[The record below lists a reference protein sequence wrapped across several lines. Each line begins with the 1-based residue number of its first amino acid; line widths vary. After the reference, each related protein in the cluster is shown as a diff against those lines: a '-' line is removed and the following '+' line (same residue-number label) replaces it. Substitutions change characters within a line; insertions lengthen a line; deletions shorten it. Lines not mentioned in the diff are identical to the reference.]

1 MKIVIANG
9 KHEADFIINMFKGQ
23 NKDLVVINSDKNF
36 ADYIVRSSK
45 VPVFVGEPYKRFV
58 LEDSGTR
65 DADIFIALGEKDT
78 DNYAACMLAKKEFN
92 VKKCIC
98 TVTNPK
104 NVDTFRKL
112 GIDSIISSTYLLA
125 NSIKTASSLEDVIQT
140 LSIEEDKIVLTEIII
155 NPTYKIANQ
164 KIMDINFPKN
174 ATISC
179 IYREP
184 HVIIPNGS
192 TVILPKDKLVV
203 ISTPVEQE
211 KVVKFI
217 QTTK

>member
-164 KIMDINFPKN
+164 KIIDINFPKN

-192 TVILPKDKLVV
+192 TIILPKDKLVV

>member
-9 KHEADFIINMFKGQ
+9 KHEADFVINMFKDQ
-23 NKDLVVINSDKNF
+23 TKDLIVINSDKNF
-36 ADYIVRSSK
+36 ADYIVRNNK
-45 VPVFVGEPYKRFV
+45 VAVFVGEPYKRFV
-58 LEDSGTR
+58 LEDSGAR
-65 DADIFIALGEKDT
+65 NADIFIALGEKDT

-104 NVDTFRKL
+104 NVDIFKKL
-112 GIDSIISSTYLLA
+112 GIDSVISSTYLLA
-125 NSIKTASSLEDVIQT
+125 NSIKSASSLEDVLQT

-155 NPTYKIANQ
+155 NPAYRIANQ
-164 KIMDINFPKN
+164 KIMDCNFPKN

-192 TVILPKDKLVV
+192 TVIKPKDKLLI
-203 ISTPVEQE
+203 ISTPSEQE
-211 KVVKFI
+211 KIVKFI
-217 QTTK
+217 QNKK

>member
-9 KHEADFIINMFKGQ
+9 KHEADFVINMFKGA
-23 NKDLVVINSDKNF
+23 NNELVVINSDKNF
-36 ADYIVRSSK
+36 ADYIVKSSK

-58 LEDSGTR
+58 LEDSGAR
-65 DADIFIALGEKDT
+65 NADIFIALGEKDT
-78 DNYAACMLAKKEFN
+78 DNYAACQLAKKDFN

-104 NVDTFRKL
+104 NVDTFKKL
-112 GIDSIISSTYLLA
+112 GIDSVISSTYLLA
-125 NSIKTASSLEDVIQT
+125 NSIKSASSLEDVLQT
-140 LSIEEDKIVLTEIII
+140 LSIEDDKIVLTEIVI
-155 NPTYKIANQ
+155 NDTYRISNQ

-192 TVILPKDKLVV
+192 TIILPKDKLVV

-211 KVVKFI
+211 KVLNFI
-217 QTTK
+217 RTIK

>member
-9 KHEADFIINMFKGQ
+9 KHEADFVINMFKGQ
-23 NKDLVVINSDKNF
+23 TKNLVIINSDKKY
-36 ADYIVRSSK
+36 ADYIVKNNK
-45 VPVFVGEPYKRFV
+45 VSVFVGEPYKRFV
-58 LEDSGTR
+58 LEEAGAR

-78 DNYAACMLAKKEFN
+78 DNYAACRLAKKEFN

-104 NVDTFRKL
+104 NVDVFKKL
-112 GIDSIISSTYLLA
+112 GIDSVISSTYLLA
-125 NSIKTASSLEDVIQT
+125 NSIRSASSLEDVLQT

-155 NPTYKIANQ
+155 NGNYRIANQ

-192 TVILPKDKLVV
+192 TIILPKDKLVV
-203 ISTPVEQE
+203 ISTPEEQE
-211 KVVKFI
+211 KIVKYI
-217 QTTK
+217 QTAK

>member
-104 NVDTFRKL
+104 NVDTFKKL

-125 NSIKTASSLEDVIQT
+125 NSIKSASSLEDVIQT

>member
-192 TVILPKDKLVV
+192 TIILPKDKLVV